1 MYEHDFV
8 KNARTNVVISAT
20 KLACDVALL
29 ESNDISG
36 APCRSLL
43 SERHPMPTSPDPFEG
58 ETGCVGN
65 RAVRVTPGI
74 HPQTSAFSHSLCDR
88 SGIVYTTVFLLLQ
101 FRLAPFLIEVHVSL
115 SHSYYTKLRGIQT
128 VFEPH
133 SELQGVL

>member
-1 MYEHDFV
+1 V
-8 KNARTNVVISAT
+8 TNARTNVVISAAEPVCNT
-20 KLACDVALL
+20 VLPD
-29 ESNDISG
+29 SDDTPG

-43 SERHPMPTSPDPFEG
+43 SERHQVPISPGPFER
-58 ETGCVGN
+58 ETGHVGN

-88 SGIVYTTVFLLLQ
+88 SGTVYTTVFLLLQ

-115 SHSYYTKLRGIQT
+115 SHSYYTRLRGIQT